1 MKKIVLLILLGTFCL
16 AACEPE
22 VGSPAWCEKMDKTS
36 KADWTA
42 NQAADYMKYCVLEQE
57 RH

>member
-22 VGSPAWCEKMDKTS
+22 VGSPAWCEKMDNTPKG
-36 KADWTA
+36 DWTS
-42 NQAADYMKYCVLEQE
+42 NQAADYVKYCVLEQE